1 MPVSTFKLYG
11 VTSDPSISLQGVSE
25 ACSLGH
31 CNRVQ
36 SRDRAKIRR
45 CSRPGISQQQEAGP
59 GVGLEAGLELR
70 WGWARPGQ
78 QSSGRLLLSLCYY
91 VSHPVAQVV
100 EFCSTEHVWNV

>member
-45 CSRPGISQQQEAGP
+45 RSRPGIGQQQEAGP

-78 QSSGRLLLSLCYY
+78 ANRALEGFSCHYATTCPILWPRWLNSA
-91 VSHPVAQVV
+91 P
-100 EFCSTEHVWNV
+100 